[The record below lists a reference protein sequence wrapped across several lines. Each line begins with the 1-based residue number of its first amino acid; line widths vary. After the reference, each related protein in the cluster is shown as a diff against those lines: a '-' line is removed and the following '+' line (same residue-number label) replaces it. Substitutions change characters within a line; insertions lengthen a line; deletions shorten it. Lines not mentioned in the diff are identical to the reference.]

1 MSYFPKLFSTGQ
13 SNERLHAFSLYEAE
27 VLQHF

>member
-1 MSYFPKLFSTGQ
+1 MSFFPKLFSTER
-13 SNERLHAFSLYEAE
+13 SNGRLHAFSLYEAE